1 VSIRE
6 TSSIRQSVRA
16 AFTPHARVVLAI
28 SGGLDSMVLLDAAA
42 HAVPRE
48 KLIVATFDHGT
59 GMAAA
64 TARAEVERRAAALGV
79 PCESDRAT
87 DALRTEA
94 ELRDARWT
102 FLRRVA
108 ANHNAVVST
117 AHTADDQ
124 IETVVMRTLRD
135 AGARGLAGLFAPS
148 PHLRPLLRTS
158 RREVTAY
165 ARAEGLQWVEDP
177 SNMSADYFRNRVR
190 HDLLPAMRRGR
201 PTIERELVSL
211 ARKAARWRADVEA
224 YVDELGVHVLDGGRG
239 IDVQAAVLESRRE
252 AELAVL
258 WPAIAARGGA
268 VLDRR
273 GVERLAAFTRLN
285 RVGARIP
292 LAGGWE
298 VVRSREAFQLRPAA
312 SERLTPA
319 AIALSNDTRWGAWSF
334 VPRVEK
340 IEKIEK
346 IEKHEHNGHN
356 GQNGNGHHDDS
367 WTAWLP
373 ADEPLLVRPW
383 LPGDAMV
390 IRDGAPPRKV
400 KHYLSDAGV
409 TGHERAGWPVVLA
422 GDRIVWIPGVRRS
435 DAATARPGRPG
446 LPFICEYIHR

>member
-1 VSIRE
+1 MSIRE

-42 HAVPRE
+42 HAVPRD

-64 TARAEVERRAAALGV
+64 TARAEVQRRAASLGI

-87 DALRTEA
+87 DTLRTEA
-94 ELRDARWT
+94 ELRDARWA

-108 ANHNAVVST
+108 AGHNAVVST

-177 SNMSADYFRNRVR
+177 SNMSPDYFRNRVR

-211 ARKAARWRADVEA
+211 ARKAARWRADVEL
-224 YVDELGVHVLDGGRG
+224 YVDDLGLHVFEGGRG
-239 IDVQAAVLESRRE
+239 VDVQAAALESRRE
-252 AELAVL
+252 GELAVL

-292 LAGGWE
+292 LAGGWV
-298 VVRSREAFQLRPAA
+298 VVRSREAFQLRPSA
-312 SERLTPA
+312 SEKPTPA
-319 AIALSNDTRWGAWSF
+319 AIALLNDTRWGDWSF
-334 VPRVEK
+334 VPRDEK
-340 IEKIEK
+340 ND
-346 IEKHEHNGHN
+346 HNGNNRH
-356 GQNGNGHHDDS
+356 NGHHDDS